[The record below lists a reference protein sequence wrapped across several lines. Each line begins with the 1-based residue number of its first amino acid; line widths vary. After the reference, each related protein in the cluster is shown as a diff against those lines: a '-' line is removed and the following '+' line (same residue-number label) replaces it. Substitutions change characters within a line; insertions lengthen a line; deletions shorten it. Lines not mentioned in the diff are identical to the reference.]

1 MSTEKLLLPVKGMHC
16 ASCAMLIEK
25 TLSETPGITKAEV
38 NVVSEKI
45 ALEFDSSTLPL
56 DTIAQDIHN
65 LGYELVVPKT
75 EDYTSHIAEYD
86 HSEQKEHNHSM
97 QDKDPSVMQNT
108 SFPTETRLALS
119 LAAITLFV
127 MG

>member
-38 NVVSEKI
+38 NAVSEKI
-45 ALEFDSSTLPL
+45 SLEFDPSTLPL

-65 LGYELVVPKT
+65 LGYELIVPKI
-75 EDYTSHIAEYD
+75 ENRTSHMAEHD
-86 HSEQKEHNHSM
+86 HSEQGEHDHS
-97 QDKDPSVMQNT
+97 
-108 SFPTETRLALS
+108 
-119 LAAITLFV
+119 I
-127 MG
+127 